1 MEDAKETRW
10 AEPAPW
16 IMTLGSLLPLWLL
29 SFVIMA
35 EGFPRPPISG
45 AVTIASFVTAIA
57 ASIVLTWKR
66 WMTAELLLYS
76 LFPFVLLSAFDEI
89 STTYKT
95 PFIVLCGLILTAG
108 VVGYQRI
115 RSSRQRR
122 CLVLLAA
129 ATVTLFATAHAA
141 DSFWGMASDLGYERC
156 FPDAY
161 GCAPLTGQETP
172 WWMLFFSF

>member
-1 MEDAKETRW
+1 MENLKDIRW

-35 EGFPRPPISG
+35 EGFPRPPISSQ
-45 AVTIASFVTAIA
+45 VTIASFVTAIV
-57 ASIVLTWKR
+57 ASIVLVWKR

-95 PFIVLCGLILTAG
+95 PFIVLCALILTAG
-108 VVGYQRI
+108 AVVYQSI
-115 RSSRQRR
+115 RLPRQVRWPI
-122 CLVLLAA
+122 LLAA
-129 ATVTLFATAHAA
+129 AAVMLFAAAHAA
-141 DSFWGMASDLGYERC
+141 AGFWNMASDLGYEQC

-172 WWMLFFSF
+172 WWVLFFGF